1 MAKKKKEK
9 EEAQVKPLQF
19 TSAKLRDGFCDYT
32 MAVKLGEG
40 VGTHSVKGIGL
51 YEFSLTKAF
60 KRLNV
65 HLAIVDDFFKH
76 SGLEI
81 ANTNEAENTPFADL
95 YDVSAFSLKGEDDN
109 LSVVIKGT
117 KYVTQ
122 TGGERL
128 EITSH
133 KIPLGKSSLYKWKN
147 ELLEAITDCQN
158 EVEQYY
164 NGHYTLPENEFVDK
178 NQLSIVDE
186 AETVEQENA

>member
-1 MAKKKKEK
+1 MAKRKPK
-9 EEAQVKPLQF
+9 EEKQAEVKPVQF

-40 VGTHSVKGIGL
+40 VGTHSVKGVGL
-51 YEFSLTKAF
+51 YEFSMTKAF

-65 HLAIVDDFFKH
+65 HLAIVDDLFKH
-76 SGLEI
+76 TGLEI
-81 ANTNEAENTPFADL
+81 QNTNEAENTPFADL
-95 YDVSAFSLKGEDDN
+95 YDVTAFSLKGEDEN
-109 LSVVIKGT
+109 LSVVIKGN

-133 KIPLGKSSLYKWKN
+133 KIPLGESSMYKWRN

-158 EVEQYY
+158 EVEAYY
-164 NGHYTLPENEFVDK
+164 NGQYTMPDKEFVDK
-178 NQLSIVDE
+178 NQLSIVEEAEKLDE
-186 AETVEQENA
+186 A